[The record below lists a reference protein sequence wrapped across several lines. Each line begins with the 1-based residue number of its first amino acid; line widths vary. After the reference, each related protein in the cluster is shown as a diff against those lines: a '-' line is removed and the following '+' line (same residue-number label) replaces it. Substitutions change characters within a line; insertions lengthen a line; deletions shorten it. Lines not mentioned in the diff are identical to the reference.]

1 MDTPAVVDAAR
12 RGPGSG
18 EEAVSEKQY
27 RDKIA
32 AIKKQQSAEETAL
45 GKARAAAAKH
55 RSDAAKERAKV
66 TPRTSD
72 SMARSYQRAAEAAE
86 KRAITEDGKVSKHS
100 KKLGQL
106 ATALTNAEAGLH
118 REIKATGRR
127 NESAQKAA
135 ARRAEQDDARRRQ
148 AEKRHAQEIA
158 RISQPV
164 VRYVREVR
172 TIPAPKPEVLRVLYL
187 TANPELDLRT
197 EVEVRDVRQAV
208 RAATHRDLIEVIPM
222 PAATPEDLLDGLN
235 DVRPHVVHLSSH
247 AGEETVVFDN
257 ASIESPAGREVTFD
271 LLAKALGATGDP
283 PVLLVLNG
291 CDTLDGAEVLLESTP
306 VIIAMAT
313 EITDLAAS
321 VFAARFYAAIASAQ
335 PIGPAVRQGSVALD
349 FAGTGEGWKP
359 GLLARDDVDLDT
371 LVLVKIAPE

>member
-1 MDTPAVVDAAR
+1 
-12 RGPGSG
+12 
-18 EEAVSEKQY
+18 
-27 RDKIA
+27 
-32 AIKKQQSAEETAL
+32 
-45 GKARAAAAKH
+45 
-55 RSDAAKERAKV
+55 
-66 TPRTSD
+66 
-72 SMARSYQRAAEAAE
+72 
-86 KRAITEDGKVSKHS
+86 
-100 KKLGQL
+100 L
-106 ATALTNAEAGLH
+106 ATALTNAEAGLD

-127 NESAQKAA
+127 NESAHKAA
-135 ARRAEQDDARRRQ
+135 ARRAEHHDARRRQ

-158 RISQPV
+158 MISQPV
-164 VRYVREVR
+164 VRYVHEVR

-208 RAATHRDLIEVIPM
+208 RAATHRDLIEIIPM
-222 PAATPEDLLDGLN
+222 PAATPADLLDGLN

-306 VIIAMAT
+306 VIIAMAEDFT
-313 EITDLAAS
+313 CWQFDGERWLINVCNWEPVDDLAEVPDRGSTTPARGGHLISIGLEPINAS
-321 VFAARFYAAIASAQ
+321 RAGWAFLNRVITALVAGSHGLGFDVF
-335 PIGPAVRQGSVALD
+335 
-349 FAGTGEGWKP
+349 TGEP
-359 GLLARDDVDLDT
+359 IR
-371 LVLVKIAPE
+371 